1 MNTNQK
7 SFSGGLHIDA
17 PRGCGKGGIEG
28 TEMINSGM
36 QLQKHKRWRIREE
49 KTRGQE

>member
-7 SFSGGLHIDA
+7 SFSSGLHIDA
-17 PRGCGKGGIEG
+17 PKGCGKGGKGE
-28 TEMINSGM
+28 TEMKNSST

-49 KTRGQE
+49 KTRGRE